1 MIEPR
6 EFVPL
11 RHWGYFS
18 DILTD
23 KRDIL
28 KGLVRYPRGGGV
40 VSKIIIS
47 SGDYEETL
55 NGGGG
60 VRMAHLTCTR
70 SSHFKALLMPVKSI
84 FAKCLEKIMV

>member
-1 MIEPR
+1 MIKPG

-28 KGLVRYPRGGGV
+28 KGLVRCPGGFPKLLHPKGIMR
-40 VSKIIIS
+40 KPLM
-47 SGDYEETL
+47 GG
-55 NGGGG
+55 GGGG
-60 VRMAHLTCTR
+60 VTSTR
-70 SSHFKALLMPVKSI
+70 SCHLKTLLMPVKSI
-84 FAKCLEKIMV
+84 VAKCLEKIMV